1 MRLALLS
8 PVHGTSI
15 DHIARQLDNYRAF
28 LAPFQLRHY
37 MHISLESSP
46 ELKANLMAFA
56 EQEGHDI
63 VITKKSR
70 PTWRPCTANAL
81 CELIKTALKDGTK
94 HDKVLIHTDT
104 DLLFTRKVR
113 RHLKKHAIG
122 CGNKPFRAKSGR
134 WKWVKKAQKD
144 PRVRRLTEEMLDGDA
159 SSLRIGRVSGA
170 FMPWD
175 RFKAFGVIYN
185 HYFDN
190 PFFEQHPKRHWPLP
204 EIAIPTILHLLE
216 GSNSTFQPAL
226 IRAPDTSDIT
236 TTTIDHGINSGDYFG
251 LKKVARNTESEAF
264 QYLNHLQSKAARRI

>member
-15 DHIARQLDNYRAF
+15 DHIARQLDNYRIF

-37 MHISLESSP
+37 LHISLESSS

-81 CELIKTALKDGTK
+81 CELIKTALQDDAK

-104 DLLFTRKVR
+104 DLLFTSNVKD
-113 RHLKKHAIG
+113 HLKKHSIG
-122 CGNKPFRAKSGR
+122 CGNKPFRGKTGR

-144 PRVRRLTEEMLDGDA
+144 PRVKSLTEEMLDGDP
-159 SSLRIGRVSGA
+159 SLLRIGRVSGA

-175 RFKAFGVIYN
+175 RFKSFGVIYN

-190 PFFEQHPKRHWPLP
+190 RFFEQHPKRHWPLP

-216 GSNSTFQPAL
+216 GSKPKFQPAL
-226 IRAPDTSDIT
+226 IRAPDSNKIT
-236 TTTIDHGINSGDYFG
+236 TKIIDYGLKSGDYFG
-251 LKKVARNTESEAF
+251 LKKVSRDTDSEAF
-264 QYLNHLQSKAARRI
+264 QYLNYLQSEAAKYL